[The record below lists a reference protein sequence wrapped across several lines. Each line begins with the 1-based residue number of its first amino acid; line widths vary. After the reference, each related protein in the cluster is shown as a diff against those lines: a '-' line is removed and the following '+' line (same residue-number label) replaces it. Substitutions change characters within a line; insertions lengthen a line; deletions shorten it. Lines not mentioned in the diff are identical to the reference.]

1 MGMNEERTTSR
12 RRFLGTAA
20 GATGVALAAAAWTP
34 TQAAAA
40 VPDTGQGTQS
50 PTAVERRFRPG
61 VFALTLS
68 GAGAGFLKAIDGG
81 DAHGEVITIP
91 SGSGGFPNKTISNL
105 RYDDFAL
112 QLGFGMTKAV
122 YDWIAA
128 SWKMNYIRKQGS
140 ITTADFNY
148 QAKSERQFRD
158 ALITETSFPALDAA
172 SKDAGYLTL
181 QFATEETIDLPASG
195 ALSAPATKQKLW
207 LTSNFKLQIDGI
219 DATKVSKIE
228 AFSVKQQFVESEV
241 GPGRIGGK
249 EPGKLEFPDLK
260 ITLAQSSIATWA
272 AWFDDFVIK
281 GNNGADKE
289 KSGRIVF
296 LSPDL
301 QTELGEIK
309 LINVGIF
316 RLDPDADD
324 PSSADKIARFTAEI
338 YVEQMQLN
346 VPPAP
351 VIT

>member
-1 MGMNEERTTSR
+1 MNEERTTSR

-20 GATGVALAAAAWTP
+20 GATGVALAAAAWKP
-34 TQAAAA
+34 AQAAAA
-40 VPDTGQGTQS
+40 VPGTGHGTQS

-68 GAGAGFLKAIDGG
+68 GTSAGFLKAIDGG
-81 DAHGEVITIP
+81 DAYAEVVTIQQ
-91 SGSGGFPNKTISNL
+91 GSGGFPTKQITNVKF
-105 RYDDFAL
+105 DDFAV
-112 QLGFGMTKAV
+112 QLGFGMNNAV
-122 YDWIAA
+122 YDWISA

-158 ALITETSFPALDAA
+158 ALITETTFPTLDAA

-181 QFATEETIDLPASG
+181 QFAIEESTDHAASG
-195 ALSAPATKQKLW
+195 AFSAPVSKQKAW
-207 LTSNFKLQIDGI
+207 LTSNFKLEIDGI
-219 DATKVSKIE
+219 DATKVSKID
-228 AFSVKQQFVESEV
+228 AFSVKQQIIDSAI
-241 GPGRIGGK
+241 GDHRIGGR
-249 EPGKLEFPDLK
+249 EPGKLEFPNLK
-260 ITLAQSSIATWA
+260 ITIAQSSIATWA

-289 KSGRIVF
+289 KNGRIVF

-301 QTELGEIK
+301 KNELGEIK
-309 LINVGIF
+309 LIHVGIF
-316 RLDPDADD
+316 RFDPDADD
-324 PSSADKIARFTAEI
+324 QSSADKIARFTAEL

-346 VPPAP
+346 VPPVP